1 LKRSVLDVL
10 LLAGVVGAIAW
21 GTFAFGA
28 VYRWAYTPL
37 AIACASIGATALV
50 AYRKSGPPIGA
61 LAAALTAVATGV
73 ALQLIPLPAGV
84 FLRISPAADAFL
96 SSYDF
101 AYRMRSA
108 NSVEH
113 AISIAPDQTA
123 LGLTLFLALALFL
136 MGTVLVLSARGARR
150 VTQPLIALGGVLAF
164 IGIVQAALL
173 GDADGNVKFIYG
185 FWQPR
190 FGGNPFG
197 PFVNRNHFA
206 GWMLM
211 MLPLAVASAC
221 AKWEE
226 FRQKDL
232 AASRTLLES
241 LSTPAGAAFMLV
253 VAAAALMSLAM
264 LMTQSRSGLAAF
276 VAELVL
282 FGGVL
287 IHHQSSI
294 RARVAAAALVATV
307 GIGAIGWAGFDMVAR
322 RLAAVRGDVVSP
334 IGRLQAWSDGVRIVR
349 DFPLTGTGLNTFG
362 RAMMVYQTGEKRL
375 HYQEAHNEYLQIAV
389 EGGLL
394 IGVPALIA
402 IGVFIRDVRR
412 RFREA
417 PKRGTTYWLR
427 VGAVVGLV
435 SIALQSLVEFS
446 LQMPGNAALFAAV
459 AAVALHRSPNLRP
472 SHSSASDSA

>member
-10 LLAGVVGAIAW
+10 LLAAVVGAIAW
-21 GTFAFGA
+21 GTFTFGA
-28 VYRWAYTPL
+28 VYPWAYTPL
-37 AIACASIGATALV
+37 AIACAIVGATALV

-61 LAAALTAVATGV
+61 LVAALTAVATGA

-108 NSVEH
+108 DLTEH
-113 AISIAPDQTA
+113 AISIAPEKTA
-123 LGLTLFLALALFL
+123 LGLVLFVALALFL
-136 MGTVLVLSARGARR
+136 AGMVRAVSAIGSASITR
-150 VTQPLIALGGVLAF
+150 PLIALGSVVAL

-173 GDADGNVKFIYG
+173 GDKDGNVLFIYG

-190 FGGNPFG
+190 AGGNPFG

-206 GWMLM
+206 GWMLI
-211 MLPLAVASAC
+211 MLPLALASA
-221 AKWEE
+221 AAQWEE
-226 FRQKDL
+226 FRRKDTT
-232 AASRTLLES
+232 ARPTILEW
-241 LSTPAGAAFMLV
+241 LSTRAGSTFVLV
-253 VAAAALMSLAM
+253 VAAAALMSLAL
-264 LMTQSRSGLAAF
+264 LMTQSRSGLGALAAA
-276 VAELVL
+276 VVL
-282 FGGVL
+282 FGWIL
-287 IHHQSSI
+287 TRRQAST

-427 VGAVVGLV
+427 VGAAVGLV

-472 SHSSASDSA
+472 SHSSPSNSA